1 MGRATSRR
9 CVRASVSVREGFW
22 ADRASQS
29 VYSANCRSWYKL
41 GKQEG
46 RIVGLWP
53 GSNLHAVRALQHPRW
68 EDYEYERVDPEE
80 NSLYWLGDGQSW
92 DEKNENGDSA
102 CSTRAR

>member
-1 MGRATSRR
+1 MAWYASPL
-9 CVRASVSVREGFW
+9 CVPVCSEDSTGG
-22 ADRASQS
+22 
-29 VYSANCRSWYKL
+29 VYT
-41 GKQEG
+41 
-46 RIVGLWP
+46 

-68 EDYEYERVDPEE
+68 EDYEYERADPEE